1 MVNELGIKGVVSIN
15 EEFERVVTLTPE
27 EWASHGVEMK
37 RINCGDFN
45 FVPSKTELKEAADFI
60 QDKINQ
66 GGSVYVHCKAGRTRS
81 ATVVATYLILHCGHT
96 GEKKCLSR
104 RKNISSRI
112 GIQSDEKA

>member
-15 EEFERVVTLTPE
+15 EEFERVVTLSPE
-27 EWASHGVEMK
+27 EWAAHGVEMK

-45 FVPSKTELKEAADFI
+45 FVPSKTELKDAADFI
-60 QDKINQ
+60 QHKISE

-96 GEKKCLSR
+96 GERSQ
-104 RKNISSRI
+104 ISSKIRHF
-112 GIQSDEKA
+112 